1 MKFILR
7 FHWILFLFFLFSCK
21 SERTDEISNL
31 KDEVIGI
38 HDEVMPLMG
47 ELKSLKKEVE
57 IKSKGLHEQDSISNS
72 DKIKELNIL
81 TGQLDSAFDG
91 MFVWMRQYKS
101 PEEDLDREEAK
112 IYLIEQK
119 EKVELVNEEIKIAL
133 ASAKKELGKY

>member
-1 MKFILR
+1 MKCILR
-7 FHWILFLFFLFSCK
+7 FQWILFLFFLFSCK
-21 SERTDEISNL
+21 SESTDEISNL

-38 HDEVMPLMG
+38 HDEVMPFMG

-57 IKSKGLHEQDSISNS
+57 IKSKDLQEEDSILNN
-72 DKIKELNIL
+72 DKIKKLIL
-81 TGQLDSAFDG
+81 LTVQLDSAFDG

-101 PEEDLDREEAK
+101 PEEDMDWEEAK

-133 ASAKKELGKY
+133 ASAKKELGKD